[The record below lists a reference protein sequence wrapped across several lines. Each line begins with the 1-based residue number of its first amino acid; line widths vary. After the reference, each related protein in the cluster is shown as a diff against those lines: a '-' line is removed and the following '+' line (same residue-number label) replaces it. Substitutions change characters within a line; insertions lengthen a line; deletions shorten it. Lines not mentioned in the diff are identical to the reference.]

1 MCAYVKVYYVCVCES
16 IILCVCVCVSC
27 CLYSSWSSMVH
38 RYAKTHMLQKFE
50 LKPGMLHTKCEGDVF
65 CMQLCPSEEFP
76 GMHIQQGG
84 YIMVMTTSSTSST
97 MLAY

>member
-1 MCAYVKVYYVCVCES
+1 MCVHVTVYYVNVKVYYVCVCG
-16 IILCVCVCVSC
+16 ILCVCVCV
-27 CLYSSWSSMVH
+27 LLPILLVVKYG

-50 LKPGMLHTKCEGDVF
+50 LKPGMLHTKCEGDV
-65 CMQLCPSEEFP
+65 QLCPSEEFP

>member
-1 MCAYVKVYYVCVCES
+1 MKVYYVCVCES
-16 IILCVCVCVSC
+16 IILCVCVCVC
-27 CLYSSWSSMVH
+27 VLLPILLVVKYG